1 MIAKFRAPLACSLLL
16 VTAVAGA
23 EDAPEFP
30 GTAPEHELLKR
41 FVGEWEITG
50 ECTTTPGSDPTE
62 NTGRTSSRLLGGRW
76 VINEMVFDADGT
88 EIRGVQTLGYDP
100 AKQKY
105 IGTWTDSMMNHLW
118 VYEGVYD
125 EEKRT
130 LVLDTMGPNMM
141 GDGELVPFQDTF
153 EFVSED
159 KITMRS
165 KAKDDAGEWVVFMTS
180 EMSRVAE

>member
-1 MIAKFRAPLACSLLL
+1 MISLLKASLTCSLLL
-16 VTAVAGA
+16 VAAVACGDEPPA
-23 EDAPEFP
+23 FP
-30 GTAPEHELLKR
+30 GTAPEHELLQR

-50 ECTTTPGSDPTE
+50 ECTIGPGSEPTK
-62 NTGRTSSRLLGGRW
+62 NTGRTSSRLLGERW
-76 VINEMVFDADGT
+76 AINEMVFDTDGI

-105 IGTWTDSMMNHLW
+105 VGTWTDSMMNHLW

-130 LVLDTMGPNMM
+130 LTLDTMGPNMM
-141 GDGELVPFQDTF
+141 GDGELIPYQDTF
-153 EFVSED
+153 EFVSKD
-159 KITMRS
+159 KIVMRS
-165 KAKDDAGEWVVFMTS
+165 QAKDDAGEWVVFMTS